1 MAIQTKCSKL
11 ICLLSMLMPGLSWG
25 QTLADL
31 TAAVPQGV
39 TAIEEI
45 DRFMFVTTDGM
56 PLYILD
62 DDREKP
68 GTSACEYGGKQVAGG
83 LAPHC
88 AWRWP
93 PLFAPP
99 DAKPIGDWT
108 LIIRPEGKPQW
119 AYKNMPVY
127 LSEEDLRPGVDSGD
141 NVGNRWHTL
150 AIPRLAPR
158 PALPPGLKVVNSKNE
173 WILTDH
179 IGRILYTITGGGE
192 RTVEHCEKECLAQLT
207 MLRAPMVAR
216 PVGDWTVV
224 KHSDGTKQWAY
235 KGQPIYTYNAPGV
248 PSAQLLAA
256 VTSVTVPN

>member
-1 MAIQTKCSKL
+1 MATLGKRGKL
-11 ICLLSMLMPGLSWG
+11 ICILSLLLPGISWG
-25 QTLADL
+25 QTLAEL
-31 TAAVPQGV
+31 TSAAPPGV
-39 TAIEEI
+39 SAIEEI

-56 PLYILD
+56 ALYTLD

-93 PLFAPP
+93 PLFAAP
-99 DAKPIGDWT
+99 DAKPVGDWT
-108 LIIRPEGKPQW
+108 IIIRPEGKPQW

-127 LSEEDLRPGVDSGD
+127 LSEEDLRPGIDSGD

-150 AIPRLAPR
+150 AIPHLAPSR
-158 PALPPGLKVVNSKNE
+158 VLPPGLKVVKGKNE
-173 WILTDH
+173 WLLADH
-179 IGRILYTITGGGE
+179 IGRLLYSISDSAE
-192 RTVEHCEKECLAQLT
+192 HNVAHCEKVCLAQLS

-224 KHSDGTKQWAY
+224 KQSDGTKQWAY
-235 KGQPIYTYNAPGV
+235 KDQPIYTYNAPGSL
-248 PSAQLLAA
+248 SAQLRA
-256 VTSVTVPN
+256 VITTINVPN